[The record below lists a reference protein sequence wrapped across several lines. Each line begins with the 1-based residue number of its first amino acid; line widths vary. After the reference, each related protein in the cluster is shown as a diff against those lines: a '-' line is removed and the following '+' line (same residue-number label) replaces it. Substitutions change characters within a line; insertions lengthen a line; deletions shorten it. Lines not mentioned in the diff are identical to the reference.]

1 MRCWTRLAAE
11 AAIGHS
17 SGVVVSKGAD
27 RISAYP
33 QDWIEEIGEVELI
46 GGWAEVRLRDEFA
59 GLVDTEHYQVFLTSY
74 GPVLLFVQN
83 RTTRGFEIHSLPAMR
98 GKRKFSTFCGYR
110 VIAARKAPQDGGT
123 R

>member
-1 MRCWTRLAAE
+1 M
-11 AAIGHS
+11 
-17 SGVVVSKGAD
+17 KGAD
-27 RISAYP
+27 RIATYS

-46 GGWAEVRLRDEFA
+46 GGWAEVWLRDEFA
-59 GLVDTEHYQVFLTSY
+59 ALVDPEHYQVFLTSY

-83 RTTRGFEIHSLPAMR
+83 RTARGFEIHSLPAVR

-110 VIAARKAPQDGGT
+110 VVALRKAQRGDGT

>member
-1 MRCWTRLAAE
+1 
-11 AAIGHS
+11 
-17 SGVVVSKGAD
+17 V
-27 RISAYP
+27 
-33 QDWIEEIGEVELI
+33 I

-83 RTTRGFEIHSLPAMR
+83 RTARGFEIHSLPAIR
-98 GKRKFSTFCGYR
+98 TRRKFSTFCGYR
-110 VIAARKAPQDGGT
+110 VIAPRKAARDDGT